1 MLSPSSIFTEVKY
14 CEKFFISISSLL
26 TIVPAFRS
34 LMLVSV
40 SGSDENAKL
49 NSSRSV
55 SSVVS
60 DVSAEDSEG
69 VGVAASLVV
78 SATDSVVPDVDSD
91 VEPAVDSVVPVV
103 SLPVVAVVVV
113 VMVVDSVVV
122 VVVVVVVES
131 IDSSAK
137 VRVIPEVTPVS
148 SASSP
153 FLLNFATNMMV
164 PATTMHIPAIRNAVM
179 MVSLRFLLSDTVILL
194 SVTFFGAIFPR
205 QSYHRLSFSRQL

>member
-1 MLSPSSIFTEVKY
+1 
-14 CEKFFISISSLL
+14 
-26 TIVPAFRS
+26 
-34 LMLVSV
+34 MLVSV

-78 SATDSVVPDVDSD
+78 SAADSVVPDVDSD
-91 VEPAVDSVVPVV
+91 VEPSVGLVV

-113 VMVVDSVVV
+113 VAVVDS
-122 VVVVVVVES
+122 VVVVVVES

-153 FLLNFATNMMV
+153 FLLNLATNMMV

-179 MVSLRFLLSDTVILL
+179 MVSLRFLLSDTVKLL
-194 SVTFFGAIFPR
+194 SVAILWGR
-205 QSYHRLSFSRQL
+205 FSPDNLITDYLFRDNYDI